1 MHMPISFAPL
11 RIIAS
16 ISRGVTNILSCS
28 LPESKDAPITV
39 GIPTEMTGT
48 PRVAEDSSNR

>member
-16 ISRGVTNILSCS
+16 ISRGVTNILSS